1 MFRDILDY
9 QVQNA
14 DFNKIYQSSYNVNDI
29 RNRFKNCKLNK
40 NYFGKGHFLVDE
52 YNRKKEE
59 DEFENKFRNTKYK
72 IKLVVYRNGFILNNG
87 EFRDRSFKENNE
99 FLKSVERGNIPKELI
114 RKGINDLGIL
124 LINRKEEL
132 HSSKLYKSLPAS
144 FDYIN
149 ISLNSNSNSTHVLDQ
164 FFQRNAEARNKK
176 DNFFYSTNSE
186 RIHKRYRL
194 NEIEKRTNNLYEDLG
209 VKLFIPFSGNGK
221 LLGTANVEGLVVKK
235 NVKNSFDKSKPIC
248 TINIRL
254 FNGEIIKETFNCKQI
269 LTDIY
274 LFVGKV
280 TDSNNFVL
288 LDGFPPKTLTEFDK
302 TIEDLKLENSLL
314 TQKICN

>member
-14 DFNKIYQSSYNVNDI
+14 DFNKIYQSSYI
-29 RNRFKNCKLNK
+29 KNRFKNCKLNN

-52 YNRKKEE
+52 YNRTKEKE
-59 DEFENKFRNTKYK
+59 EFENKFQNTKYK
-72 IKLVVYRNGFILNNG
+72 IKLVVYKNGFILNNG
-87 EFRDRSFKENNE
+87 EFRDRSLKENQE

-132 HSSKLYKSLPAS
+132 YSSKIYKSLPAS

-149 ISLNSNSNSTHVLDQ
+149 ISLNSDNNSTHVLDQ
-164 FFQRNAEARNKK
+164 FFQRN
-176 DNFFYSTNSE
+176 DSE
-186 RIHKRYRL
+186 RIYMRYSL
-194 NEIEKRTNNLYEDLG
+194 NEIEKRTNNLYEDFG
-209 VKLFIPFSGNGK
+209 VKLFVPFSGEGK
-221 LLGTANVEGLVVKK
+221 LLGTTNVEGLVVKK
-235 NVKNSFDKSKPIC
+235 NVKNFFDKSKPIC

-254 FNGEIIKETFNCKQI
+254 FNGEIINERFNRKQI

-280 TDSNNFVL
+280 TGSNNFVL
-288 LDGFPPKTLTEFDK
+288 LDGFPPKTLTEDDK
-302 TIEDLKLENSLL
+302 TIEDLQLENALL
-314 TQKICN
+314 TQKINC

>member
-14 DFNKIYQSSYNVNDI
+14 DFNKIYQSSDI
-29 RNRFKNCKLNK
+29 KNRFKNCKLNN

-59 DEFENKFRNTKYK
+59 EEFENKFLNTEHK
-72 IKLVVYRNGFILNNG
+72 IKLVVYKNGFILNNG
-87 EFRDRSFKENNE
+87 EFRDRSLKENQE

-132 HSSKLYKSLPAS
+132 YSSKLYKSLPAS

-149 ISLNSNSNSTHVLDQ
+149 ISLNSDNNSTHVLDQ
-164 FFQRNAEARNKK
+164 FFQRN
-176 DNFFYSTNSE
+176 DSE
-186 RIHKRYRL
+186 RIYMRYSL
-194 NEIEKRTNNLYEDLG
+194 NEIEKRTNNLYEDFG
-209 VKLFIPFSGNGK
+209 VKLFVPFSGEGK
-221 LLGTANVEGLVVKK
+221 LLGTTNVEGLVVKK
-235 NVKNSFDKSKPIC
+235 NVKNFFDKSKPIC

-254 FNGEIIKETFNCKQI
+254 FNGEIIKERFNRKQI

-280 TDSNNFVL
+280 TGSNDFVL
-288 LDGFPPKTLTEFDK
+288 LDGFPPKTLTEYDK
-302 TIEDLKLENSLL
+302 TIEDLKLENALL
-314 TQKICN
+314 TQKINNYL

>member
-14 DFNKIYQSSYNVNDI
+14 DFNKIYQSSYI
-29 RNRFKNCKLNK
+29 KNRFKNCKLNN

-59 DEFENKFRNTKYK
+59 EEFDNKFLNTEHK
-72 IKLVVYRNGFILNNG
+72 IKLVVYKNGFILNNS
-87 EFRDRSFKENNE
+87 EFRDRSLKENNE
-99 FLKSVERGNIPKELI
+99 FLKSVERGKIPKELI

-132 HSSKLYKSLPAS
+132 YSSKLYKSLPAS

-149 ISLNSNSNSTHVLDQ
+149 ISLNSDNNSTHVLDQ
-164 FFQRNAEARNKK
+164 FFQRN
-176 DNFFYSTNSE
+176 DSE
-186 RIHKRYRL
+186 RIYMRYSL
-194 NEIEKRTNNLYEDLG
+194 NEIEKRTNNLYEDFG
-209 VKLFIPFSGNGK
+209 VKLFVPFSGEGK
-221 LLGTANVEGLVVKK
+221 LLGTTNVEGLVVKK
-235 NVKNSFDKSKPIC
+235 NVKNFFDKSKPIC

-254 FNGEIIKETFNCKQI
+254 FNGEIIKERFNRKQI

-280 TDSNNFVL
+280 TGSNNFVL
-288 LDGFPPKTLTEFDK
+288 LDGFPPKTLTEYDT
-302 TIEDLKLENSLL
+302 TIEDLQLENALL
-314 TQKICN
+314 TQKINS